1 MEDFPLLA
9 AKLAEQEQPSQGHA
23 TSAALV
29 IRPIRSHINQY
40 IADIHTRS
48 FGGSAIEF
56 WHQKEQSNIYPVLT
70 LIAQDL
76 VSAPSSQAFVERLFS
91 VCGMVTVGRRNR
103 MDKSLHMRTIQRSLK
118 CPALSGIHARRRLRP
133 HLLRHQSR
141 FDPSHDIEHMRV
153 QFPCAFLPNFVV
165 NRVQLWTAGATCL
178 VK

>member
-1 MEDFPLLA
+1 MIQQKLTKTKTKMILITKTLVIFPLFTLTKDFPLLA

-91 VCGMVTVGRRNR
+91 VCGMLTVGRRNR
-103 MDKSLHMRTIQRSLK
+103 MDKSLHMRAWLKVNHDSLVDM
-118 CPALSGIHARRRLRP
+118 G
-133 HLLRHQSR
+133 
-141 FDPSHDIEHMRV
+141 M
-153 QFPCAFLPNFVV
+153 
-165 NRVQLWTAGATCL
+165 
-178 VK
+178 